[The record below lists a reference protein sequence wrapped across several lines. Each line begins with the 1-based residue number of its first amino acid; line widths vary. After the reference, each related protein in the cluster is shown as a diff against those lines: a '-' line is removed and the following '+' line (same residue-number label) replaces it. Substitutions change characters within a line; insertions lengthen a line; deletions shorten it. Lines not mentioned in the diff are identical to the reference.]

1 MCMNIFLVDCV
12 SVCAYVGLCL
22 RTVHVSDIVMR
33 RMYVCVHE
41 RERERERKDKKEKSE

>member
-1 MCMNIFLVDCV
+1 MNIFLVDCV

-33 RMYVCVHE
+33 RVCVCVHE